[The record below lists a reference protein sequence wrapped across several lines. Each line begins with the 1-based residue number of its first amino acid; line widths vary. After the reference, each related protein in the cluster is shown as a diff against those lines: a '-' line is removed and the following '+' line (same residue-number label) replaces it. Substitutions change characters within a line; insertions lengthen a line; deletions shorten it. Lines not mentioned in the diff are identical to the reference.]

1 MSWLKLT
8 RQALYLMKGGS
19 GCYVNKVPVSS
30 SNQNPSELR
39 LYIPQDWFTGRD
51 APSGMVVDLDGT
63 APERCQIPA
72 PSLPGGQS
80 SILAGKLVVLDP
92 GHGEFQGGANDPG
105 AFNTRLNRNERD
117 EVRRQ
122 ADIVKTNL
130 VRKGATVNI
139 IENNSAKTL
148 NAIGA
153 EGRDADCFISL
164 HLNAF
169 NRQAQGHEV
178 FVHTQGTAADERLAT
193 LINQELAAAL
203 PITNRGVKRAGL
215 GVLRG
220 VPLPVPAVLTEGF
233 FIDSVTDAA
242 TLDEW
247 NTLAANA
254 IATGIEKFLTT
265 P

>member
-8 RQALYLMKGGS
+8 GQALYLMKSGS
-19 GCYVNKVPVSS
+19 DCYVNKVNVSS

-51 APSGMVVDLDGT
+51 VPSGMVVNLNGTEPDL
-63 APERCQIPA
+63 CQIPV
-72 PSLPGGQS
+72 PSLPGGRTS
-80 SILAGKLVVLDP
+80 VLAGKLIVLDP
-92 GHGEFQGGANDPG
+92 GHGEFQGGTNDPG
-105 AFNTRLNRNERD
+105 AVNTSLGRNERD

-139 IENNSAKTL
+139 VENDSAKTL
-148 NAIGA
+148 SEIGS
-153 EGRDADCFISL
+153 EGRGADCFISL

-178 FVHTQGTAADERLAT
+178 FVHSQGTAADERLAT
-193 LINQELAAAL
+193 LINQELAAVL

-233 FIDSVTDAA
+233 FIDSVTDTA

-254 IATGIEKFLTT
+254 VAKGIEMFLTT
-265 P
+265 L